1 MIMSKQMEKLKKQ
14 SIFAAWISLIS
25 NVLLTILKITVG
37 VLFNS
42 QVLIADGIHNAGDVI
57 ASAAA
62 LGSMRISSLPPDED
76 HPYGHGKAEVIGASV
91 VATILLL
98 AALYIGYHSVTAL
111 FAPIPEAHVIA
122 LFAAALSL
130 IWKLVLYVYTIR
142 IGRRANSKGLI
153 ATAQDHLADV
163 YASGAAVI
171 GIGLG
176 LIGEAIGMPVLAY
189 GDPAAGIIVA
199 VLVLKLAWDMAR
211 ESIDI
216 LMEKAI
222 GSQELGALEQIVR
235 GVEEVKRIDRIR
247 AREHG
252 QYIIID
258 LRVGVDG
265 QMTIQQGHDVIRK
278 IKKAILSAHPNVSE
292 VMIHLN
298 PWYPGAP
305 EAGEAETSVSI
316 GDSGGIIVED

>member
-1 MIMSKQMEKLKKQ
+1 MEQEKNQ

-25 NVLLTILKITVG
+25 NVLLTIIKVVVG
-37 VLFNS
+37 LLFKS
-42 QVLIADGIHNAGDVI
+42 PVLIADGVHNAGDVI

-62 LGSMRISSLPPDED
+62 LGSMRISSRPPDED

-98 AALYIGYHSVTAL
+98 AALYVGYHSVVAL
-111 FAPIPEAHVIA
+111 FEPMPEAHIVA
-122 LFAAALSL
+122 LLAAVVSL
-130 IWKLVLYVYTIR
+130 IWKLWLYVYTIG
-142 IGRRANSKGLI
+142 IGRRVNSKGLI

-176 LIGEAIGMPVLAY
+176 LLGQSLNMPMLAY
-189 GDPAAGIIVA
+189 ADPIAGIIVA
-199 VLVLKLAWDMAR
+199 VLVLKLAADMAR

-222 GSQELGALEQIVR
+222 GTQELAALERIVR

-278 IKKAILSAHPNVSE
+278 IKKAILSTHPNVSE

-305 EAGEAETSVSI
+305 EADKAEVSLSI
-316 GDSGGIIVED
+316 DGSGTGTTKLQD

>member
-1 MIMSKQMEKLKKQ
+1 MEQEKNQ

-25 NVLLTILKITVG
+25 NVLLTIIKVVVG
-37 VLFNS
+37 LLFKS
-42 QVLIADGIHNAGDVI
+42 PVLIADGVHNAGDVI

-62 LGSMRISSLPPDED
+62 LGSMRISSRPPDED

-98 AALYIGYHSVTAL
+98 AAFYVGYHSVVAL
-111 FAPIPEAHVIA
+111 FEPMPEAHVVALIA
-122 LFAAALSL
+122 AVVSL
-130 IWKLVLYVYTIR
+130 IWKLLLYVYTIG
-142 IGRRANSKGLI
+142 IGRRVNSKGLI

-176 LIGEAIGMPVLAY
+176 LLGQSLNMPMLAY
-189 GDPAAGIIVA
+189 ADPIAGIIVA
-199 VLVLKLAWDMAR
+199 VLVLKLAADMAR

-222 GSQELGALEQIVR
+222 GTEELAALESIVR

-278 IKKAILSAHPNVSE
+278 IKKAILSTHPNVSE

-305 EAGEAETSVSI
+305 EADKAEVSLSI
-316 GDSGGIIVED
+316 GGSGTGTNELDK

>member
-1 MIMSKQMEKLKKQ
+1 MEQEKNQ

-25 NVLLTILKITVG
+25 NVLLTIIKVVVG
-37 VLFNS
+37 LLFKS
-42 QVLIADGIHNAGDVI
+42 PVLIADGVHNAGDVI

-62 LGSMRISSLPPDED
+62 LGSMRISSRPPDED

-98 AALYIGYHSVTAL
+98 AALYVGYHSAMAL
-111 FAPIPEAHVIA
+111 FEPMPEAHIVALIA
-122 LFAAALSL
+122 AVVSL
-130 IWKLVLYVYTIR
+130 IWKLWLYVYTIG
-142 IGRRANSKGLI
+142 IGRRVNSKGLI

-176 LIGEAIGMPVLAY
+176 LLGESLNMPMLAY
-189 GDPAAGIIVA
+189 ADPIAGIIVA
-199 VLVLKLAWDMAR
+199 VLVLKLAADMAR

-222 GSQELGALEQIVR
+222 GTEELEALESIVR

-278 IKKAILSAHPNVSE
+278 IKKAILSTHPNVSE

-305 EAGEAETSVSI
+305 EADKAEVSLSI
-316 GDSGGIIVED
+316 DGSGTGATKLED

>member
-1 MIMSKQMEKLKKQ
+1 MEQAKSQ

-25 NVLLTILKITVG
+25 NVLLTILKVAVG
-37 VLFNS
+37 FLFNS

-62 LGSMRISSLPPDED
+62 LGSMRISSRPPDED

-98 AALYIGYHSVTAL
+98 AALYVGYHSIVAL
-111 FAPIPEAHVIA
+111 FAPIPQAHIVA
-122 LFAAALSL
+122 LIAAALSL
-130 IWKLVLYVYTIR
+130 IWKLALYVYTIG

-176 LIGEAIGMPVLAY
+176 LLGEMIGVPALAY
-189 GDPAAGIIVA
+189 GDPVAGIIVA
-199 VLVLKLAWDMAR
+199 VLVLKLAADMAR

-222 GSQELGALEQIVR
+222 GGEEIKSLENIVR
-235 GVEEVKRIDRIR
+235 GVEEVKRIDRMR

-252 QYIIID
+252 QYILID
-258 LRVGVDG
+258 LRVGIDAG
-265 QMTIQQGHDVIRK
+265 LTIQQGHDVIRK
-278 IKKAILSAHPNVSE
+278 IKKAIIAKHPNVSE

-298 PWYPGAP
+298 PWYPGVPAAAVP
-305 EAGEAETSVSI
+305 EAPVRIEGAELPK
-316 GDSGGIIVED
+316 D

>member
-1 MIMSKQMEKLKKQ
+1 MELEKKQ

-25 NVLLTILKITVG
+25 NVILTIIKIIVG
-37 VLFNS
+37 LLFKS
-42 QVLIADGIHNAGDVI
+42 PVLIADGVHNAGDVI

-62 LGSMRISSLPPDED
+62 LGSMQISSRPPDED

-98 AALYIGYHSVTAL
+98 AALYVGYHSAVAL
-111 FAPIPEAHVIA
+111 FHPMPEAHVVA
-122 LFAAALSL
+122 LLAAIVSL
-130 IWKLVLYVYTIR
+130 IWKFVLYIYTIR

-176 LIGEAIGMPVLAY
+176 LWGQWIDMPILAY
-189 GDPAAGIIVA
+189 ADPIAGIIVA
-199 VLVLKLAWDMAR
+199 VLVLKLAADMAR

-222 GSQELGALEQIVR
+222 GTEELAALERIVR
-235 GVEEVKRIDRIR
+235 SIGDVKRIDRIR

-278 IKKAILSAHPNVSE
+278 IKKAILSSHPNVSE

-305 EAGEAETSVSI
+305 ETPSTEASI
-316 GDSGGIIVED
+316 SIDGSGTGLTKIEK

>member
-1 MIMSKQMEKLKKQ
+1 MEQEKNQ

-25 NVLLTILKITVG
+25 NVLLTIIKIVVG
-37 VLFNS
+37 LLFKS
-42 QVLIADGIHNAGDVI
+42 PVLIADGVHNAGDVI

-62 LGSMRISSLPPDED
+62 LGSMRISSRPPDED

-98 AALYIGYHSVTAL
+98 AALYVGYHSIVAL
-111 FAPIPEAHVIA
+111 FEPMPEAHIVALIA
-122 LFAAALSL
+122 AVVSL
-130 IWKLVLYVYTIR
+130 IWKLWLYVYTIG
-142 IGRRANSKGLI
+142 IGRRVNSKGLI

-176 LIGEAIGMPVLAY
+176 LLGQSLNMPMLSYA
-189 GDPAAGIIVA
+189 DPIAGIIVA
-199 VLVLKLAWDMAR
+199 VLVLKLAADMAR

-222 GSQELGALEQIVR
+222 GTEELAALESIVR

-278 IKKAILSAHPNVSE
+278 IKKAILSTHPNVSE

-305 EAGEAETSVSI
+305 KADKTEVSLSI
-316 GDSGGIIVED
+316 DGSGTGTTKLED

>member
-1 MIMSKQMEKLKKQ
+1 MEEAKKQ

-25 NVLLTILKITVG
+25 NVLLTILKTVVG
-37 VLFNS
+37 LLFNS
-42 QVLIADGIHNAGDVI
+42 QVLIADGVHNAGDVI

-62 LGSMRISSLPPDED
+62 LGSMRISSRPPDED

-98 AALYIGYHSVTAL
+98 AALYVGYHSIAAL
-111 FAPIPEAHVIA
+111 LAPIPEAHVVA
-122 LFAAALSL
+122 LVAAALSL

-142 IGRRANSKGLI
+142 IGRLANSKGLI

-176 LIGEAIGMPVLAY
+176 LLGQMLNMPVLAY
-189 GDPAAGIIVA
+189 ADPLAGIVVA

-222 GSQELGALEQIVR
+222 SSHELAALEHIVR
-235 GVEEVKRIDRIR
+235 GIEEVKRIDRIR

-258 LRVGVDG
+258 LRVGVDA

-278 IKKAILSAHPNVSE
+278 IKQAILSAHPNVSE

-298 PWYPGAP
+298 PWYAGAP
-305 EAGEAETSVSI
+305 EASEAEPSVSI
-316 GDSGGIIVED
+316 GDSGGVRVEE

>member
-1 MIMSKQMEKLKKQ
+1 MEQEKNQ

-25 NVLLTILKITVG
+25 NVLLTIIKVVVG
-37 VLFNS
+37 LLFKS
-42 QVLIADGIHNAGDVI
+42 PVLIADGVHNAGDVI

-62 LGSMRISSLPPDED
+62 LGSMRISSRPPDED

-98 AALYIGYHSVTAL
+98 AAFYVGYHSVVAL
-111 FAPIPEAHVIA
+111 FEPMPEAHVVALIA
-122 LFAAALSL
+122 AVVSL
-130 IWKLVLYVYTIR
+130 IWKLLLYVYTIG
-142 IGRRANSKGLI
+142 IGRRVNSKGLI

-176 LIGEAIGMPVLAY
+176 LLGQSLNMPMLAY
-189 GDPAAGIIVA
+189 ADPIAGIIVA
-199 VLVLKLAWDMAR
+199 VLVLKLAADMAR

-222 GSQELGALEQIVR
+222 GTEELAALESIVR

-278 IKKAILSAHPNVSE
+278 IKKAILSTHPNVSE

-305 EAGEAETSVSI
+305 EADKAEVSLSI
-316 GDSGGIIVED
+316 GGSGTGTNELQE

>member
-1 MIMSKQMEKLKKQ
+1 MEQQKNQ

-25 NVLLTILKITVG
+25 NVLLTILKIAVG
-37 VLFNS
+37 LLFNS
-42 QVLIADGIHNAGDVI
+42 PVLIADGVHNAGDVI

-62 LGSMRISSLPPDED
+62 LGSMRISSRPPDED

-98 AALYIGYHSVTAL
+98 AAFYVGYHSVVAL
-111 FAPIPEAHVIA
+111 FEPIPEAHVIA
-122 LFAAALSL
+122 LIAAVVSL
-130 IWKLVLYVYTIR
+130 IWKLVLYIYTIG
-142 IGRRANSKGLI
+142 IGRRVNSKGLI

-163 YASGAAVI
+163 YASGAAVL

-176 LIGEAIGMPVLAY
+176 LLGQLIDMPALAY
-189 GDPAAGIIVA
+189 ADPVAGIIVA
-199 VLVLKLAWDMAR
+199 VLVLKLAADMAR

-222 GSQELGALEQIVR
+222 GSEQLAQLERIVR
-235 GVEEVKRIDRIR
+235 SVEEVKRIDRIR

-258 LRVGVDG
+258 LRVGVDA

-305 EAGEAETSVSI
+305 AAGRTETPVSI
-316 GDSGGIIVED
+316 GGSGGTDLPD